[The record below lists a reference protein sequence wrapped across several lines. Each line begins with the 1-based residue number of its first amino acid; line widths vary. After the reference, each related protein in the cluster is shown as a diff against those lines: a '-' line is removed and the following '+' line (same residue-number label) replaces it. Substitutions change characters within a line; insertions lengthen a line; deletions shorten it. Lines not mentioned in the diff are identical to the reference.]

1 LLDALIERTHHDKL
15 DSIDV
20 EMMQI
25 LAAPHIA
32 IGGVAFAL
40 MHFLIRLLIY
50 EIAHGRGYL
59 QA

>member
-15 DSIDV
+15 DPIDV

-25 LAAPHIA
+25 FAAPHIA
-32 IGGVAFAL
+32 ISGMAFAL
-40 MHFLIRLLIY
+40 LHFLIRLLIY
-50 EIAHGRGYL
+50 EIAHSRGSL